1 MRVESKK
8 QRVGFVVF
16 LFILVSVI
24 CTDALAQRGVT
35 ASSGP
40 SPKHRGFDVDP
51 YPTLS
56 WKSGAAADRHDLY
69 LGTDEK
75 LVTKRD
81 SKVHIGLLK
90 TNRYKPEMLTL
101 ATTYYWAVDEVS
113 SKRPSRRVKGDVW
126 KFVVR
131 NSTEGYVADIL
142 FDGGTGVAATKPEKV
157 PAVKMTGFTVE
168 NLYDSKETQNVFVR
182 VDKDGVKDD
191 NGLILYPDREPRYR
205 FMMVFGGTTRSHVR
219 AVTPEGCKNV
229 HDFWANGGGY
239 TGNCA
244 GAWCAQRKNFNT
256 CPLRYHGAVVG
267 GGRVSAILPDGK
279 TPLKYW
285 ETPDPEDKSTWV
297 QKTWKILPRSPVADY
312 YPKAFS
318 DYKVFGLREAGGPKV
333 EPWRLWN
340 EHCEALFLFDMT
352 RCIDGPNTKKYFAA
366 MKNPWDYSDP
376 LNLDYNRL
384 KVANS
389 RQIKSQNSCAI
400 WAYKTSDTGGRSV
413 PCSPHPETDLHMGET
428 KYVQAAIFKYVHAGF
443 GRHTAKA
450 SLTSGDVRKMNNNSK
465 PGYEKIGD
473 KQYHHFTIKVPKNT
487 ATLKV
492 ELDGA
497 KYDMNLYAKRGDF
510 AFKGERDVI
519 SARNKRGNDEKL
531 VIERPKP
538 GVWFIGVKCN
548 TGIETNAK
556 YPKLFKNYKGRLD
569 LLNGIAYSIKAT
581 VNK

>member
-1 MRVESKK
+1 
-8 QRVGFVVF
+8 
-16 LFILVSVI
+16 
-24 CTDALAQRGVT
+24 
-35 ASSGP
+35 
-40 SPKHRGFDVDP
+40 
-51 YPTLS
+51 
-56 WKSGAAADRHDLY
+56 
-69 LGTDEK
+69 
-75 LVTKRD
+75 
-81 SKVHIGLLK
+81 
-90 TNRYKPEMLTL
+90 MLTL
-101 ATTYYWAVDEVS
+101 ATTYYWAVDES
-113 SKRPSRRVKGDVW
+113 SEAKPNQRRKGEVW
-126 KFVVR
+126 KFLVR

-157 PAVKMTGFTVE
+157 PAVKMTGYTVE
-168 NLYDSKETQNVFVR
+168 NLYDSKETANVFV
-182 VDKDGVKDD
+182 GVNKGDIKDD
-191 NGLILYPDREPRYR
+191 NGLFLYPDREPRYR
-205 FMMVFGGTTRSHVR
+205 LMMVFGGTTRSHVR

-256 CPLRYHGAVVG
+256 CPLRYHGAVTG

-279 TPLKYW
+279 TPIKYW
-285 ETPDPEDKSTWV
+285 ETPDPEDRSTWR

-318 DYKVFGLREAGGPKV
+318 DYKVFGIRMNGGPKV

-352 RCIDGPNTKKYFAA
+352 KCIDGENTKKYFAA

-450 SLTSGDVRKMNNNSK
+450 SLTSGVARKMNNNSK
-465 PGYEKIGD
+465 AGHEKIGD
-473 KQYHHFTIKVPKNT
+473 KQYHHFTIEIPRSTSKLEVD
-487 ATLKV
+487 LR
-492 ELDGA
+492 GA

-510 AFKGERDVI
+510 AFKGERDVV
-519 SARNKRGNDEKL
+519 SATNRRGSNETLLIKN
-531 VIERPKP
+531 PKP
-538 GVWFIGVKCN
+538 GLWFIGVKCN
-548 TGIETNAK
+548 TGIKTDAK
-556 YPKLFKNYKGRLD
+556 YPRLFKNYKGRLD
-569 LLNGIAYSIKAT
+569 LLNGISYSIKAT
-581 VNK
+581 LSGNVK